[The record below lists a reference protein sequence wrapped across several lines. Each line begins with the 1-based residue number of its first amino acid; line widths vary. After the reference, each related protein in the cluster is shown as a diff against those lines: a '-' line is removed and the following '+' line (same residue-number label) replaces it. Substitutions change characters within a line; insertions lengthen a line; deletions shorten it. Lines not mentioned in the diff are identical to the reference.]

1 MVKTLIG
8 VYTVCTD
15 ISDGSLEA
23 DSILIFQNL
32 PCSKANSMG
41 TLKGLDAE
49 YVSMVI
55 LEQLTPVIRNLP
67 GACIL
72 PDVLLIRNAG
82 NGSESQ
88 IR

>member
-1 MVKTLIG
+1 
-8 VYTVCTD
+8 
-15 ISDGSLEA
+15 
-23 DSILIFQNL
+23 
-32 PCSKANSMG
+32 MG

-49 YVSMVI
+49 YVSMVL